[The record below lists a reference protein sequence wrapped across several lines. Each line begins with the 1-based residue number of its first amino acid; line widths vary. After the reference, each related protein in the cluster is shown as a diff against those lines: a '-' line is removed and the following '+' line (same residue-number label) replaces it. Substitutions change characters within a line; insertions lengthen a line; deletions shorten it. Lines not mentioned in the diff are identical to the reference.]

1 MTEVDAM
8 TKDAQQALRR
18 TMEKYQANC
27 RLVLF
32 CNNPCKVLPPV
43 MVPSESS
50 EAQLTLFVS
59 RSCTRFSTLP
69 DGFCVLYCCCELTIS
84 VSCER
89 VVFDLILLLVFSV
102 TSLIT

>member
-32 CNNPCKVLPPV
+32 CNNPCKVLPSV
-43 MVPSESS
+43 MVPSEFS

-59 RSCTRFSTLP
+59 RSCT
-69 DGFCVLYCCCELTIS
+69 GFLHLAS
-84 VSCER
+84 WLLR
-89 VVFDLILLLVFSV
+89 PLLL
-102 TSLIT
+102 L